1 MTHYRSTRLLMAGV
15 ALALFTSPALAL
27 DGPDLVKKLIAAS
40 NLKPG
45 NLQMGNVEVNG
56 TTVTLKTVTLG
67 DDKGG
72 QRTAIGDIVLEG
84 VTEEG
89 NGGYTIDKAR
99 FADVNVT
106 EGKTTITAQ
115 DLYLSGVVVPADA
128 NAATLD
134 AMLFYDEAHSG
145 PVSVTVDGKPVAAIR
160 ETSFTL
166 EREDDNSGISFTGN
180 VDGLF
185 ADLAT
190 IDDPKSKQ
198 AIESL
203 GIGKLNGTMT
213 MEGSWE
219 AEPGTLDV
227 TEYAIDLD
235 GVGRLDLAL
244 NISGYT
250 LAFIKSVQETTAAM
264 EANPDK
270 EAARQAASL
279 AALGLMQQIAF
290 NSAEIS
296 FEDDGITKRAL
307 DYSGQS
313 QGVSGEQMAMMLKG
327 MVPLVVAQLNLPSL
341 QNSLSAAVNSFLD
354 NPKNFTI
361 TAEPQNPVPLPM
373 IIGAAQAAPSTLADM
388 LGVSVSANE

>member
-1 MTHYRSTRLLMAGV
+1 MIHFRSTRLLMAGV
-15 ALALFTSPALAL
+15 TLALCASPALAL

-45 NLQMGNVEVNG
+45 NMQMGNVEVSG
-56 TTVTLKTVTLG
+56 TTVTLKDVSLG

-72 QRTAIGDIVLEG
+72 KRTAIGDIVLEG

-115 DLYLSGVVVPADA
+115 DLYLSGVVVPADP

-134 AMLFYDEAHSG
+134 SMLFYDEAHSG
-145 PVSVTVDGKPVAAIR
+145 PVNVSVDGKQVAAIR
-160 ETSFTL
+160 ETSFTM

-180 VDGLF
+180 VDGVF

-190 IDDPKSKQ
+190 IDDPKTKQ
-198 AIESL
+198 AIDSL
-203 GIGKLNGTMT
+203 GLAKINGTMT

-219 AEPGTLDV
+219 AGPGTLDV
-227 TEYAIDLD
+227 TEYAIDLAD
-235 GVGRLDLAL
+235 VGRLDLAFS
-244 NISGYT
+244 ISGYT
-250 LAFIKSVQETTAAM
+250 LAFVKSVQETTAAM
-264 EANPDK
+264 EANPNK
-270 EAARQAASL
+270 EAAQQAAGL
-279 AALGLMQQIAF
+279 AALGLMQQISF

-296 FEDDGITKRAL
+296 FEDEGITKRAL
-307 DYSGQS
+307 DYSGQT
-313 QGVSGEQMAMMLKG
+313 QGVSGDQMALMIKG
-327 MVPLVVAQLNLPSL
+327 MAPLLLAQLNLPSL
-341 QNSLSAAVNSFLD
+341 QNSLAEAINSFLD

-361 TAEPQNPVPLPM
+361 TAAPEQPVPLPM
-373 IIGAAQAAPSTLADM
+373 IIGAAQAAPNTLPEM
-388 LGVSVSANE
+388 LGVSVSAND

>member
-56 TTVTLKTVTLG
+56 TTVTLKAVTLG

-99 FADVNVT
+99 FANVNVT

-361 TAEPQNPVPLPM
+361 TAAPQNPVPLPM